1 MTRRGSTRWTEKVNI
16 QEQDLDGIEAALV
29 QVMAS
34 QQGSRRMRIAA
45 VQQVLALCCETAGH
59 FSEQEL
65 LQQLGDYLLGEE
77 LQDRHPDKVTRS
89 EYPFFSEWQLET
101 RRKREVSYLMIGSYT
116 GGNRDNGSSTRRK
129 RSPYERA
136 YLDTVGQGRTEASR
150 ERYVQATLPG
160 PVQIYFLS
168 GESTGYIA
176 AAQPPL

>member
-1 MTRRGSTRWTEKVNI
+1 M
-16 QEQDLDGIEAALV
+16 

-34 QQGSRRMRIAA
+34 QHVSRRQRIAA
-45 VQQVLALCCETAGH
+45 VEKALALCCETAGH
-59 FSEQEL
+59 FAEQEL

-89 EYPFFSEWQLET
+89 EYPILSEWQLET
-101 RRKREVSYLMIGSYT
+101 RRKREVSYLMVGTYA
-116 GGNRDNGSSTRRK
+116 GGNRDNPSSTRRK

-150 ERYVQATLPG
+150 QRYVQATRPG
-160 PVQIYFLS
+160 PVQIYFLR
-168 GESTGYIA
+168 GESTGYIP